1 MKSREPGAEP
11 QKDPQ
16 KAQLRKRLKRCREGV
31 KYEDGST
38 SGTGEAGR
46 LRIVLPSF
54 CLSQTC
60 SLPFHCSAPCHRAN
74 PANPTFQTFS
84 PTLVQV
90 GSASG
95 KHWLEGGEPG
105 DGRSQCIFP
114 SPSCCLFWHL
124 QQGWWVAAQF

>member
-1 MKSREPGAEP
+1 MWEVEG
-11 QKDPQ
+11 
-16 KAQLRKRLKRCREGV
+16 KRGV

-114 SPSCCLFWHL
+114 SPSCCLFGHL
-124 QQGWWVAAQF
+124 QQGWWVAAQFVMEVIVLMGWLPILGLH

>member
-1 MKSREPGAEP
+1 MWEVEG
-11 QKDPQ
+11 
-16 KAQLRKRLKRCREGV
+16 KRGV

-114 SPSCCLFWHL
+114 PHPAVYSGTCSRAGGWLLSSEALCLPGSHSL
-124 QQGWWVAAQF
+124 CLPASTS